1 MKEFIKKFSLSTF
14 LIGIILFLTLPFISI
29 ILWSIGKDWSWPNL
43 LPAEWSGQAWQYLI
57 ANHGNMLEATFSSFW
72 LAAVVT
78 VLVTIISIPAAKTLA
93 LDQFRGK
100 KLIEILIFLPIIVP
114 PIAVVM
120 GVHHIFIKAGIAD
133 TFFGVVMAHLIPT
146 TPYMVR
152 VLKTVYAVVGDKMEE
167 QSKALG
173 ANGWQ
178 TFRYITFPMIVPGI
192 ITGGVLVFLISLS
205 QYLLTFLIGGGRI
218 LTLPLLLLPYVNSG
232 NRPLAAVLSLIFT
245 VPGIFI
251 ILATEFYL
259 KKRYKDID
267 LYFV

>member
-1 MKEFIKKFSLSTF
+1 MKELIKKYSLGAF
-14 LIGIILFLTLPFISI
+14 LGGVILFLTLPFISI
-29 ILWSIGKDWSWPNL
+29 ILWSIGKNWAWPDL
-43 LPAEWSGQAWQYLI
+43 LPARWSFQAWRYLL
-57 ANHGNMLEATFSSFW
+57 ANHGNMLEAVFNSF
-72 LAAVVT
+72 LMAAIVT
-78 VLVTIISIPAAKTLA
+78 VVVTIISIPAAKTLA

-100 KLIEILIFLPIIVP
+100 RLVEILIFLPIIVP

-133 TFFGVVMAHLIPT
+133 TFIGVVLAHLIPT

-167 QSKALG
+167 QSRALG
-173 ANGWQ
+173 ASGWQ

-218 LTLPLLLLPYVNSG
+218 VTLPLVLLPYVNSG
-232 NRPLAAVLSLIFT
+232 NRPLAAVLSLVFT

>member
-1 MKEFIKKFSLSTF
+1 MKKFIKKFSLSTF

-100 KLIEILIFLPIIVP
+100 KLIEVLIFLPIIVP

-120 GVHHIFIKAGIAD
+120 GVHHIFIKAA
-133 TFFGVVMAHLIPT
+133 
-146 TPYMVR
+146 
-152 VLKTVYAVVGDKMEE
+152 
-167 QSKALG
+167 SC
-173 ANGWQ
+173 N
-178 TFRYITFPMIVPGI
+178 IT
-192 ITGGVLVFLISLS
+192 
-205 QYLLTFLIGGGRI
+205 
-218 LTLPLLLLPYVNSG
+218 
-232 NRPLAAVLSLIFT
+232 
-245 VPGIFI
+245 
-251 ILATEFYL
+251 
-259 KKRYKDID
+259 D
-267 LYFV
+267 